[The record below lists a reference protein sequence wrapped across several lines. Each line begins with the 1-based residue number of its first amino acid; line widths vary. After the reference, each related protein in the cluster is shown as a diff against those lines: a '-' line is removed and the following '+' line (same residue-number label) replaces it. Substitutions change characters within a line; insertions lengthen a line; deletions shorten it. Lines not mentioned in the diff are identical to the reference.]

1 MPGFNAKQA
10 RTKRPCPIWM
20 DAFLRDTQ
28 HLEADEV
35 GAYFLILG
43 AMWTRESCD
52 LPDDDA
58 RLARVARVS
67 ITLWKRRIGPV
78 IREFLHAEDGA
89 VFQKRLREEAGF
101 VEHSV
106 AQQSNRRIG
115 KSDVKSLENNERH
128 QSADMAADERRHQPT
143 QQPNNLHTASAVAC
157 AGAKPENQPSDQ
169 TTRERLLAAIGAD
182 PISGMMGPNGATLGR
197 QSDMQTAAGWSDL
210 GLTIDQQC
218 RIIGE
223 RMASAR
229 AKAPHFVPRS
239 FAYFTGAMQDAV
251 SARSTAGAAPRK
263 PQSTGPFGDPTL
275 DLIARQ
281 VGQA

>member
-1 MPGFNAKQA
+1 MSKTPFMPLWVSDFLGD
-10 RTKRPCPIWM
+10 TLDL
-20 DAFLRDTQ
+20 DAT
-28 HLEADEV
+28 EV
-35 GAYFLILG
+35 GAYLLLLMAQWQRGG
-43 AMWTRESCD
+43 AS
-52 LPDDDA
+52 LPDDEKK
-58 RLARVARVS
+58 LQRVARCGRNWAKV
-67 ITLWKRRIGPV
+67 WGAIGHYFD
-78 IREFLHAEDGA
+78 RDEDGL
-89 VFQKRLREEAGF
+89 FNKRLRFEAQNVAAKRDVNAQNGARGGAAKSLKIKAACLANARNSLQRNASIP
-101 VEHSV
+101 EPESEATSV
-106 AQQSNRRIG
+106 AVRAQARDASQS
-115 KSDVKSLENNERH
+115 
-128 QSADMAADERRHQPT
+128 
-143 QQPNNLHTASAVAC
+143 
-157 AGAKPENQPSDQ
+157 PSDQ